1 MNRGI
6 RVSAAALTPL
16 ARAQEILANNLANVS
31 TTGFREDRVG
41 FERLLA
47 TTAQPGTGG
56 ANAGVQPGGAA
67 PTGAGATGGP
77 NAAGALGAAPAL
89 GRKVDLEAGA
99 LDTTG
104 GPLDLAIVGPGF
116 FTVQTPDGPAY
127 TRDGSFSL
135 DAEGQLVHR
144 SGNPLMGEGGPI
156 TLAAG
161 SVFEVDTDGT
171 VRVDGEAQ
179 GRLQVVSFTDP
190 TTLRHAGRG
199 LLASDVPG
207 EPLETARVV
216 QGSLESSNVDPVGTM
231 VEMMTVLR
239 SFEANHNAL
248 MTQDQTLAQLVRWAS
263 T

>member
-47 TTAQPGTGG
+47 ATAQPGPGG
-56 ANAGVQPGGAA
+56 ANAGAQAGGTPAPGAA
-67 PTGAGATGGP
+67 GAGGGAGAS
-77 NAAGALGAAPAL
+77 LAAPAL
-89 GRKVDLEAGA
+89 GRRVDLESGA
-99 LDTTG
+99 IDTTG
-104 GPLDLAIVGPGF
+104 GPLDLALVGPGF

-127 TRDGSFSL
+127 TRDGSLSL
-135 DAEGQLVHR
+135 DPEGQLVHR
-144 SGNPLMGEGGPI
+144 SGNPLLGEGGPI

-161 SVFEVDTDGT
+161 SLFEVDTDGT

-179 GRLQVVSFTDP
+179 GRLQVVTFDDP

-199 LLASDVPG
+199 LLASDTPG
-207 EPLETARVV
+207 TPLETARVV